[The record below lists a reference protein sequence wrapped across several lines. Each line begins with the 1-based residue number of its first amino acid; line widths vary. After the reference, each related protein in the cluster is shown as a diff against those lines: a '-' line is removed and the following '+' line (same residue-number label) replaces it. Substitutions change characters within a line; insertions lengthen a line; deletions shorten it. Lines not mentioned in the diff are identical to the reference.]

1 MKGEVNYNG
10 EALGVPSTNPNVQ
23 IDGTSGSHEHSIPS
37 VIFLPKCI
45 TKSNHEGISEK
56 NKIEG

>member
-1 MKGEVNYNG
+1 MDHLKGEVNYNG

-37 VIFLPKCI
+37 VIFLPKGPGL
-45 TKSNHEGISEK
+45 HPA
-56 NKIEG
+56 